1 MLPSADQTPFATGSV
16 PQPAGSSHHLKPGP
30 SDGWRFAHD
39 LDEQELGCE
48 AATIPRCDRDRI
60 PVAPC
65 TDAPVTRTLPHQSP
79 SAMNAES
86 LSFLHDLWGS
96 LRVADAID
104 VTIFAVILYG
114 GFAWFRQA
122 RTRFAMLGV
131 AALVALYALAR
142 SLDLTL
148 TLVLFQASITVAL
161 LALVVIF
168 QEEIRH
174 AFERLGNPRALR
186 SIPPSDARPWVLD
199 VVACAG
205 KMAHDRT
212 GALIVFKG
220 KDVLDRHIRG
230 GNDLDGRVSQ
240 PLLFS
245 IFDSSSPGHDGAVLV
260 DNGWVRRFGV
270 HLPLSTHIAGNENF
284 GTRHTAAIGLTERC
298 DALVVVVSEER
309 GEISVA
315 REGKLNK
322 LSSMSELEKLL
333 LDFLSAVTP
342 KQGSSPWRTWTRNLA
357 PKLLALLIAVVTW
370 VVVVGPQGESVGRS
384 YRVPVTLRQTPS
396 EFMLDQPRP
405 PDVLVTLSATE
416 RAFRRLDPAS
426 LVITIN
432 AADIRPGAQLVRVGQ
447 QDLNLPRGITLHRI
461 DPDGIS
467 LVAHETMVRDYPI
480 RASTEGK
487 LGDGLKLARI
497 RTEPAEVT
505 LVVRKSAMGTFARV
519 ETEPVDLSE
528 VRNTSTLTRGLSIP
542 PGARLE
548 TGENPSVR
556 VIVELASSDP
566 K

>member
-1 MLPSADQTPFATGSV
+1 M
-16 PQPAGSSHHLKPGP
+16 
-30 SDGWRFAHD
+30 
-39 LDEQELGCE
+39 
-48 AATIPRCDRDRI
+48 I
-60 PVAPC
+60 
-65 TDAPVTRTLPHQSP
+65 
-79 SAMNAES
+79 AES

-174 AFERLGNPRALR
+174 AFERLGNPKALR
-186 SIPPSDARPWVLD
+186 GAPSTNTRPWLLEVLECT
-199 VVACAG
+199 A
-205 KMAHDRT
+205 KMAHDKT
-212 GALIVFKG
+212 GALIVLKG
-220 KDVLDRHIRG
+220 RDVLDRHIRG
-230 GNDLDGRVSQ
+230 GNELDGRISQ
-240 PLLFS
+240 QLLLS

-260 DNGWVRRFGV
+260 DDGWVRRFGV
-270 HLPLSTHIAGNENF
+270 HLPLSNRIAGSEHF

-315 REGKLNK
+315 REGKLDK
-322 LSSMSELEKLL
+322 IPSASQLEKLL
-333 LDFLSAVTP
+333 VDFLADVTP
-342 KQGSSPWRTWTRNLA
+342 KQASSQWRTWTRNLA
-357 PKLLALLIAVVTW
+357 PKLLALLIAIVTW
-370 VVVVGPQGESVGRS
+370 VIVVGPQGESVGRS
-384 YRVPVTLRQTPS
+384 YRIPITLRQTPA

-405 PDVLVTLSATE
+405 ADVLVTLSATE

-426 LVITIN
+426 LVITVN
-432 AADIRPGAQLVRVGQ
+432 ASDIRPGAQLVRIGQ
-447 QDLNLPRGITLHRI
+447 QDLDLPRGITLHRI

-467 LVAHETMVRDYPI
+467 LVAHETMVKDYPI

-487 LGDGLKLARI
+487 LPQGLKLARV
-497 RTEPAEVT
+497 RTEPTQVK

-528 VRNTSTLTRGLSIP
+528 VRNTSTLTRSLSIP

-548 TGENPSVR
+548 TGQNPSVR
-556 VIVELASSDP
+556 VFLELESSNP